1 MTTDLERAQSRLALY
16 YAAEAAIL
24 SGAQEYTIEGRR
36 VRKADLPTIQE
47 AIRELKSEVA
57 DLQGAASGTSRLITV
72 VPQ

>member
-24 SGAQEYTIEGRR
+24 GGAQEYAIEGRR
-36 VRKADLPTIQE
+36 VRKADLPTIQA

-57 DLQGAASGTSRLITV
+57 DLQGAASGTSRFITV